1 MRRLKSG
8 ILPREGRVDV
18 RAKRGR
24 TGGAEPLPLYPHPT
38 RHGLRP
44 RHPPLKGRDETVM
57 PEER

>member
-8 ILPREGRVDV
+8 IPPREGRVGV

-44 RHPPLKGRDETVM
+44 RRVETAM